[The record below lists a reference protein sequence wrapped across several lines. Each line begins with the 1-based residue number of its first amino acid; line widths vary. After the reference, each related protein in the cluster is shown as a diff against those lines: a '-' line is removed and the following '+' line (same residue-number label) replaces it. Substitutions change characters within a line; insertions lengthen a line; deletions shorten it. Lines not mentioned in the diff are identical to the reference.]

1 MHVQIN
7 AHNTTLMRIW
17 ISYCFSAPVLKQLH
31 CSVSLILFFFC
42 SPHFSPTAPAHIP
55 DRVRALLHAYPESS
69 TGHGSAGLELKD
81 TLIRSQ
87 VLCRK
92 DEESSSNSMHTTQ
105 YLTLSHL
112 KLSQVDFPNS
122 KL

>member
-17 ISYCFSAPVLKQLH
+17 ISYCFSASVLKQLH
-31 CSVSLILFFFC
+31 CSVSLFFFFLLPPFLPYG
-42 SPHFSPTAPAHIP
+42 SRTIP